1 MLLFTLML
9 PARADVI
16 LIGGGKVTP
25 QTQAL
30 EKVGREAVASFVRE
44 EGGYLELLPVET
56 NPHFPSLWFDPLSL
70 SRASHRKQITSNM
83 APITYQPP
91 KPDAQHNESSGKN
104 ILSEPSS
111 TRTNPYFT

>member
-1 MLLFTLML
+1 ML

-16 LIGGGKVTP
+16 LIGRGKVTP

-30 EKVGREAVASFVRE
+30 GKEGREAVASFVRE
-44 EGGYLELLPVET
+44 GDGYLELLPVET
-56 NPHFPSLWFDPLSL
+56 NNYFPALWSNPLALSL
-70 SRASHRKQITSNM
+70 ASRTKQITSNM
-83 APITYQPP
+83 ASITYQPTAH
-91 KPDAQHNESSGKN
+91 DDQHNESSGKN